1 MCLLPG
7 SYSWKTSPSSRIHGE
22 DESLHLGDWRKLIT
36 SLAYLLAELAEATPE
51 PRSLRDL
58 LGAEVPQCGAD
69 LLRGGFE

>member
-1 MCLLPG
+1 VLATRLALVENEPATMPL
-7 SYSWKTSPSSRIHGE
+7 HGE

-36 SLAYLLAELAEATPE
+36 SQAHLLAELAEAAPE
-51 PRSLRDL
+51 PRSLRDV